1 MYGYLRISVQ
11 SLCTKYTYTYVLDLL
26 ETWFPTIYV
35 QAVALKRIWHVFWQK
50 SKIKVRYDHQT
61 VLLAVSSRQFLFHF
75 SFIPICYL
83 RCEEITWNY
92 LKVLIINKIFVC
104 DVCLMIKYLLVLIAM
119 CIPASRIS
127 PKYYNFLNYFLY
139 LISLVF

>member
-35 QAVALKRIWHVFWQK
+35 QTVALKRIWHVFWQK

-75 SFIPICYL
+75 SFISICYL

-92 LKVLIINKIFVC
+92 LKVFIINKIFVC
-104 DVCLMIKYLLVLIAM
+104 GVCSMIKYKYVTY
-119 CIPASRIS
+119 CYVASRIS
-127 PKYYNFLNYFLY
+127 PKYYNFFNYILY
-139 LISLVF
+139 STSLVF